1 MFTYRGEMPM
11 KEKDMVPLIIT
22 VNTVVTAIILLAL
35 TFYVF

>member
-1 MFTYRGEMPM
+1 M